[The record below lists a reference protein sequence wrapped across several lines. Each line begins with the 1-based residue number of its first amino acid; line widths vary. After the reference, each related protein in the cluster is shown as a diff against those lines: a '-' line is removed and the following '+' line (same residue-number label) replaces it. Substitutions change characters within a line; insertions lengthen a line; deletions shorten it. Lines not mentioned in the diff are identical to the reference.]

1 MCWLRK
7 RKFLFAL
14 CICVLFM
21 TCEEEEREMLGEEPP
36 KITLERFTLT
46 ETKMGKKLWMLEGQQ
61 ARVYTEIIK
70 VDSIT
75 IHFFDQQ
82 EVKFSI
88 LHAPAGILN
97 TKTHNVLVGDTV
109 AVLTNDSTQLF
120 TDSLFWFND
129 SQLIITN
136 RPVTIYKKDSTVIEG
151 RGLRADPYLEKIEI
165 FGETKGVSP
174 FTLPDIKK

>member
-1 MCWLRK
+1 
-7 RKFLFAL
+7 
-14 CICVLFM
+14 
-21 TCEEEEREMLGEEPP
+21 
-36 KITLERFTLT
+36 
-46 ETKMGKKLWMLEGQQ
+46 
-61 ARVYTEIIK
+61 VYTEIIK

-82 EVKFSI
+82 EVKFSV

-136 RPVTIYKKDSTVIEG
+136 RPVTIYKRDSTVIEG

-174 FTLPDIKK
+174 FMLPDIKK